1 MSLNLIT
8 MSENLHIILIITAF
22 VILISWTIFDLVR
35 INKKLKSKRL
45 EDKKEG
51 YKDLKTSG
59 NENIINDTIEII
71 LNIFKKIF

>member
-1 MSLNLIT
+1 

-59 NENIINDTIEII
+59 NENIFNDTIEII
-71 LNIFKKIF
+71 LNNNKKIF

>member
-1 MSLNLIT
+1 
-8 MSENLHIILIITAF
+8 MSENLHIILIIIAF
-22 VILISWTIFDLVR
+22 VILISWSIFDLVR

-59 NENIINDTIEII
+59 NENIFNDTIEII

>member
-1 MSLNLIT
+1 

-59 NENIINDTIEII
+59 NENIFNDTIEII

>member
-59 NENIINDTIEII
+59 NENIFNDTIEII

>member
-1 MSLNLIT
+1 
-8 MSENLHIILIITAF
+8 MSENLHIILIIIAF
-22 VILISWTIFDLVR
+22 VILISWSIFDLVR

-51 YKDLKTSG
+51 YKDLKASG
-59 NENIINDTIEII
+59 NENIFNDTIEII

>member
-1 MSLNLIT
+1 
-8 MSENLHIILIITAF
+8 MSENLHIILIIIAF
-22 VILISWTIFDLVR
+22 VILISWSIFDLVR

-59 NENIINDTIEII
+59 NENIFNDTIEII
-71 LNIFKKIF
+71 LNNNKKIF

>member
-1 MSLNLIT
+1 

-51 YKDLKTSG
+51 YKDLKASG
-59 NENIINDTIEII
+59 NENIFNDTIEII

>member
-1 MSLNLIT
+1 

-22 VILISWTIFDLVR
+22 VILISWSIFDLVR

-59 NENIINDTIEII
+59 NENIFNDTIEII

>member
-1 MSLNLIT
+1 MILNLIT
-8 MSENLHIILIITAF
+8 MSENLHIILIIIAF
-22 VILISWTIFDLVR
+22 VILISWSIFDLVR

-59 NENIINDTIEII
+59 NENIFNDTIEII

>member
-1 MSLNLIT
+1 

-51 YKDLKTSG
+51 YKDLKKSG
-59 NENIINDTIEII
+59 NENIFNDTIEII

>member
-1 MSLNLIT
+1 

-22 VILISWTIFDLVR
+22 VILISWTIFDFVR

-59 NENIINDTIEII
+59 NENIFNDTIEII

>member
-1 MSLNLIT
+1 

-35 INKKLKSKRL
+35 INKKLNGKRL

-59 NENIINDTIEII
+59 NENIFNDTIEII

>member
-1 MSLNLIT
+1 
-8 MSENLHIILIITAF
+8 MSENLHIILIIIAF
-22 VILISWTIFDLVR
+22 IILISWTIFDLVR

-59 NENIINDTIEII
+59 NENIFNDTIEII